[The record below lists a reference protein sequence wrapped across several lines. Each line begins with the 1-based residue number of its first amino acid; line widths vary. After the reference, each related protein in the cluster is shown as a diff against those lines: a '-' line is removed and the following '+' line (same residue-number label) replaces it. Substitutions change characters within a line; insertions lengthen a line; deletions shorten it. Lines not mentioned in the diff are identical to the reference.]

1 MPGSP
6 EQNAETGEE
15 AELRARLAELE
26 RERELLNAIANYAP
40 SLLCLIN
47 PDGRVRTTAT
57 NQAFERRLGYE
68 PEETGGV
75 VFWERYVPPDD
86 SAEVRAAV
94 EAVIAGGEMQP
105 RDGRWLTREGEIV
118 HVHWSCT
125 ALPMIE
131 TGPLWLISASDITE
145 RKHHEEE
152 VLRSRTRIVAAADEA
167 RKRLERNLHDGAQQ
181 RLLSLLIS
189 VRAARSRD
197 QDLAEIV
204 DWTTEELA
212 AAVEEL
218 RELARG
224 IHPDVLSRS
233 GLAAALSVVA
243 ERAPV
248 PVELDVPEERFE
260 ESVEAT
266 SYYVVAEALG
276 NTARH
281 ARATRALVRIRPEN
295 EQLIVEVEDDGVGG
309 ADETAG
315 TGLRGLADRLAAAS
329 GTFTVQSPHGRGT
342 RIHAEIPLRTDG

>member
-1 MPGSP
+1 MPGGP
-6 EQNAETGEE
+6 NQNTETGEE
-15 AELRARLAELE
+15 AALRARLAELE

-47 PDGRVRTTAT
+47 PDGRVRPTAT
-57 NQAFERRLGYE
+57 NEAFERRLGYE

-75 VFWERYVPPDD
+75 VFWERYVPPED
-86 SAEVRAAV
+86 SDEVRAAIEGV
-94 EAVIAGGEMQP
+94 TAGGEMEP
-105 RDGRWLTREGEIV
+105 RDGRWLTRDGEIV
-118 HVHWSCT
+118 HVLWSCT

-152 VLRSRTRIVAAADEA
+152 VLRSRARIVAAADEA

-197 QDLAEIV
+197 QDLGEIV

-224 IHPDVLSRS
+224 IHPDLLSRS
-233 GLAAALSVVA
+233 GLAAALAVVA

-248 PVELDVPEERFE
+248 PVELEVPTARYEET
-260 ESVEAT
+260 VEAT

-281 ARATRALVRIRPEN
+281 AQATRAVVSVRPEGG
-295 EQLIVEVEDDGVGG
+295 QLVVEVEDDGVGG
-309 ADETAG
+309 ADESGG
-315 TGLRGLADRLAAAS
+315 TGLRGLADRLEAVS
-329 GTFTVQSPHGRGT
+329 GTFTVESPPGRGT
-342 RIHAEIPLRTDG
+342 RIRAEIPLGADG

>member
-1 MPGSP
+1 MPGAPKQSK
-6 EQNAETGEE
+6 ETGEV

-47 PDGRVRTTAT
+47 PDGRVRPTAT

-68 PEETGGV
+68 PEETGGA
-75 VFWERYVPPDD
+75 VFWERYVPPED
-86 SAEVRAAV
+86 SAEVRDAI
-94 EAVIAGGEMQP
+94 EAVVGGGRMDP
-105 RDGRWLTREGEIV
+105 RDGRWLTREGEVV
-118 HVHWSCT
+118 HVLWSCT

-152 VLRSRTRIVAAADEA
+152 VLRSRARIVAAADDA

-189 VRAARSRD
+189 VRAARARD
-197 QDLAEIV
+197 QDPAEID
-204 DWTTEELA
+204 DWMIEELA

-224 IHPDVLSRS
+224 IHPDLLSRS
-233 GLAAALSVVA
+233 GLAAALAVVA
-243 ERAPV
+243 ERAPL

-281 ARATRALVRIRPEN
+281 AQATRALVRVRPEG
-295 EQLIVEVEDDGVGG
+295 EQLVVEVEDDGLGG
-309 ADETAG
+309 ADESRG
-315 TGLRGLADRLAAAS
+315 TGLRGLADRLAALS
-329 GTFTVQSPHGRGT
+329 GTFTVESPPGRGT
-342 RIHAEIPLRTDG
+342 RIRAEMPLRAEG